1 MNDKQILQWAFDAL
15 SDGYE
20 GGRLNDVLTVLR
32 DRLTQ
37 PEPWVKTYSG
47 GKPNYTEPKEW
58 VWLTDEEIK
67 ACAKGG
73 RSIGISFHDAIQKAE
88 AKLKEKNT

>member
-58 VWLTDEEIK
+58 VGLTDEEIELFCGQSDNSTWK
-67 ACAKGG
+67 AIELAQS
-73 RSIGISFHDAIQKAE
+73 R
-88 AKLKEKNT
+88 LKKKNL